1 LEFNRLDVTAK
12 ELIWDDPAA
21 WLERYGVGPPGPV
34 EIIESEAT
42 IMTASADKVLKVG
55 GETPYLVVLEPHT
68 YHDSELVRTLWYRQ
82 VALDRRH
89 GLPVL
94 TILILLRKEANSPSI
109 DGRFERRLP
118 DGWLT
123 NRYNYRVIRLWEED
137 PESYLTAGVNLVP
150 LVPLTK
156 VGETEEELWALKARM
171 AERINAEP
179 APRTA
184 MLWTAMYFLMG
195 IRYPEEFVFRFL
207 EGVQN
212 MRESTTYQ
220 AVLREGR
227 DEGRN
232 EGRIEGRVAGEQ
244 RMLLRQGTKRFGE
257 PDAATIAAIEAIQDI
272 DRLEAL
278 GDRIV
283 DMGIQ
288 TWDELLGSS

>member
-1 LEFNRLDVTAK
+1 MEFNRLDVSAK

-89 GLPVL
+89 RLPVL
-94 TILILLRKEANSPSI
+94 TILILMRKEANSPSI
-109 DGRFERRLP
+109 DGTFERRLP
-118 DGWLT
+118 DGWET
-123 NRYNYRVIRLWEED
+123 NRYNYRVVRLWEED

-156 VGETEEELWALKARM
+156 VGETEEALWALKARM

-179 APRTA
+179 KPRA
-184 MLWTAMYFLMG
+184 DMLWTAMYFLMG

-227 DEGRN
+227 DEGR
-232 EGRIEGRVAGEQ
+232 VAEAQ
-244 RMLLRQGTKRFGE
+244 RMLLMLGGDRFGE
-257 PDAATIAAIEAIQDI
+257 PSEAIRGGIEVIHDVE
-272 DRLEAL
+272 RLERMSRQVYATDIHDWE
-278 GDRIV
+278 G
-283 DMGIQ
+283 
-288 TWDELLGSS
+288 LLLLP

>member
-21 WLERYGVGPPGPV
+21 WLERYAVGPPGPV

-42 IMTASADKVLKVG
+42 MMTASADKVLKVG

-94 TILILLRKEANSPSI
+94 TILILMCKEANSPSI
-109 DGRFERRLP
+109 DGKYERRLP
-118 DGWLT
+118 DGWET
-123 NRYNYRVIRLWEED
+123 NRYNYRVVRLWEED

-156 VGETEEELWALKARM
+156 VGETEEALWALKARM

-179 APRTA
+179 KPRTA
-184 MLWTAMYFLMG
+184 MLWTATYFLMG

-227 DEGRN
+227 DEGRV
-232 EGRIEGRVAGEQ
+232 EGEQ
-244 RMLLRQGTKRFGE
+244 RLLIRLGTKRFGE

-283 DMGIQ
+283 EMGIQ